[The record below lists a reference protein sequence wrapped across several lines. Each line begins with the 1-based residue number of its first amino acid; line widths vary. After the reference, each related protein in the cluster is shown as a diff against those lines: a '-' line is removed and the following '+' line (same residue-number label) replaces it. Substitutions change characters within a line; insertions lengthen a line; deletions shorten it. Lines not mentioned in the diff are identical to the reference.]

1 MDLPS
6 NQGDYVYDARARK
19 AIGGYKNVRIRN
31 LDVRVSEIEKRVERM
46 ESSLHRLVIRA
57 SI

>member
-46 ESSLHRLVIRA
+46 ESSLH
-57 SI
+57 SSTN